1 MRCMNDPRTG
11 PRISNVWLAV
21 ILLFGLAAAAQ
32 ENQVFSYPVG
42 RKAIIS
48 ITNNYGPITVK
59 PSASRQVS
67 VTTVSHSDA
76 IRFVNSQRGDRI
88 DLRVEGDRPGTNLAD
103 YTVLVPS
110 DAFISLRSSD
120 GNLAVQGLSGD
131 VVLETMTASVQVSGI
146 RDAHLHVGTLGGP
159 ISLTDIRRSHL
170 EVRSVSGNVDIHNV
184 TESSVEVNSGRGRIT
199 YEGDPGSAGEY
210 LLTSH
215 SGDLDV
221 SIPASAPVEIKSRTI
236 EGEADQGFG
245 AANHPP
251 TISQKNGLL
260 KPGIV
265 SASRFVLRSF
275 RGKIRLKRP

>member
-1 MRCMNDPRTG
+1 MSDPHTG

-21 ILLFGLAAAAQ
+21 IPLLGLIAAAQ
-32 ENQVFSYPVG
+32 ENKQFSYAVG
-42 RKAIIS
+42 RQAIIS

-59 PSASRQVS
+59 PSGSRQVW

-76 IRFVNSQRGDRI
+76 IRFVNKRHGNRI
-88 DLRVEGDRPGTNLAD
+88 ELRVESNRQGANLAD

-110 DAFISLRSSD
+110 DAVISLRSSD
-120 GNLAVQGLSGD
+120 GNLAVQGLCGD
-131 VVLETMTASVQVSGI
+131 VVLETITASVQVTGI
-146 RDAHLHVGTLGGP
+146 RDAHLHIGTLGGP
-159 ISLTDIRRSHL
+159 ISLTDIRHSHL

-199 YEGDPGSAGEY
+199 YEGDPGPAGDY

-221 SIPASAPVEIKSRTI
+221 SIPASVPVEIKSRTI
-236 EGEADQGFG
+236 KGEADQ
-245 AANHPP
+245 AADDLP
-251 TISQKNGLL
+251 TIGQKNGLL

>member
-1 MRCMNDPRTG
+1 MSDPRTG

-21 ILLFGLAAAAQ
+21 IPLVGLLATAQ
-32 ENQVFSYPVG
+32 ENKVFSYPVG

-59 PSASRQVS
+59 PSGTRQVW
-67 VTTVSHSDA
+67 VTAVSHSDA
-76 IRFVNSQRGDRI
+76 IRFVNNQRGDRI
-88 DLRVEGDRPGTNLAD
+88 DLRVESSRQGANLAE

-110 DAFISLRSSD
+110 DAAISLRSSD
-120 GNLAVQGLSGD
+120 GNLAVQGLCGD
-131 VVLETMTASVQVSGI
+131 VVLETITASVQVNGI
-146 RDAHLHVGTLGGP
+146 RDAHLHIGTLGGP
-159 ISLTDIRRSHL
+159 ISLTDIRHSHL

-199 YEGDPGSAGEY
+199 YEGDPGSSGEY

-221 SIPASAPVEIKSRTI
+221 SIPAGAPVEIKSRTI
-236 EGEADQGFG
+236 KGEADPGFPATNDLPAMG
-245 AANHPP
+245 R
-251 TISQKNGLL
+251 KNGLL

>member
-1 MRCMNDPRTG
+1 MSDPHTG

-21 ILLFGLAAAAQ
+21 IPLLGLIAAAQ
-32 ENQVFSYPVG
+32 ENKQFSYAVG
-42 RKAIIS
+42 RQAMIS

-59 PSASRQVS
+59 PSGSRQVW

-76 IRFVNSQRGDRI
+76 IRFVNKRHGDRI
-88 DLRVEGDRPGTNLAD
+88 ELRVESNRQGANLAD

-110 DAFISLRSSD
+110 DAVISLRSSD
-120 GNLAVQGLSGD
+120 GNLAVQGLCGD
-131 VVLETMTASVQVSGI
+131 VVLETITASVQVTGI
-146 RDAHLHVGTLGGP
+146 RDAHLHIGTLGGP
-159 ISLTDIRRSHL
+159 ISLTDIRHSHL

-199 YEGDPGSAGEY
+199 YEGDPGPAGDY

-236 EGEADQGFG
+236 KGEADQ
-245 AANHPP
+245 AADDLP
-251 TISQKNGLL
+251 TIGQKNGLL

-265 SASRFVLRSF
+265 NASRFVLRSF

>member
-1 MRCMNDPRTG
+1 MSDPRTG
-11 PRISNVWLAV
+11 PRISNLWLAV
-21 ILLFGLAAAAQ
+21 IPLLGLMAAAQ
-32 ENQVFSYPVG
+32 ENKQFSYAVG
-42 RKAIIS
+42 RQAIIS
-48 ITNNYGPITVK
+48 ITNHYGPITVK
-59 PSASRQVS
+59 PSGNRQVW

-76 IRFVNSQRGDRI
+76 IRFVNKRHGDRI
-88 DLRVEGDRPGTNLAD
+88 DLRVESNRHGANLAD

-110 DAFISLRSSD
+110 DAVISLRSSD
-120 GNLAVQGLSGD
+120 GNLTVQGLCGD
-131 VVLETMTASVQVSGI
+131 VVLETLTASVQVTGI

-159 ISLTDIRRSHL
+159 ISLTDIRHSHL

-199 YEGDPGSAGEY
+199 YEGDPGPTGDY
-210 LLTSH
+210 LLTSQ

-236 EGEADQGFG
+236 KGEADQGLL
-245 AANHPP
+245 AANDLP
-251 TISQKNGLL
+251 TIGQKSGLL